1 MADLE
6 NINHPKTDEEKAAWI
21 KNFMASSGR
30 DRQTAEFALAMEL
43 DELPGDL
50 IAVDS
55 DDDLP
60 DELK

>member
-6 NINHPKTDEEKAAWI
+6 KLTLPETPEEKEAWI

-43 DELPGDL
+43 DEVPGDL
-50 IAVDS
+50 IEVGS
-55 DDDLP
+55 EDDLP
-60 DELK
+60 EELK